1 MPWNQPNGPNT
12 PWGRR
17 PGQGGPDIDERLKGW
32 QKRLESLLRSGGGE
46 GGWLVWAVI
55 VVLILWLASGFYQ
68 VNLPERGVVQRFGRL
83 VLPIRD
89 PGIGWRFPW
98 PIETVTKVNVARVN
112 SIESKSRVL
121 TSDVFLVDL
130 SFSVQYQISDPAKY
144 LFKVAEPETTIS
156 EVSESAIR
164 EIIGRGTL
172 DSVLV
177 GNTRPEI
184 TRRTKELI
192 QQVLNNYDA
201 GITLTTVNLKDVQVP
216 DAVIPS
222 QRDANKAQADKERSI
237 LEAQAY
243 TNGILPVAQGAA
255 SRLQQE
261 AQAYKSQVTALAEG
275 QASRFAQQQAAYALA
290 PDVTRRRMYIEAVE
304 NVLGRAHKVIIDSH
318 AGGNMIYLPIDK
330 LLDKMTS
337 ATIESSEPPTSGTA
351 KPPTDSV
358 TVEARGRGER

>member
-17 PGQGGPDIDERLKGW
+17 PGQGGPDIDERLKSW
-32 QKRLESLLRSGGGE
+32 QKRLESLLRGGG
-46 GGWLVWAVI
+46 GSGWLVWPVMF
-55 VVLILWLASGFYQ
+55 VLGIWLASGFYQ

-89 PGIGWRFPW
+89 PGIGYRLPW

-112 SIESKSRVL
+112 SIDAKPRVL

-130 SFSVQYQISDPAKY
+130 TFSVQYQISDPAKN
-144 LFKVAEPETTIS
+144 LFKVADPETTIS

-164 EIIGRGTL
+164 EIIGRSTL

-201 GITLTTVNLKDVQVP
+201 GITITTVNLKDVQVP
-216 DAVIPS
+216 DPVIPS

-243 TNGILPVAQGAA
+243 TNGIIPAAQGDA
-255 SRLQQE
+255 SKLIQQ
-261 AQAYKSQVTALAEG
+261 AQAYKAQVTALAEG
-275 QASRFAQQQAAYALA
+275 QASRFTQQEGAYAQA
-290 PDVTRRRMYIEAVE
+290 PDVTRRRMYIEAIE
-304 NVLGRAHKVIIDSH
+304 SVLGRAHKVVIDTH
-318 AGGNMIYLPIDK
+318 AGGNMIYLPVDK

-337 ATIESSEPPTSGTA
+337 TTIESEAPASGAT
-351 KPPTDSV
+351 KPPADSV
-358 TVEARGRGER
+358 TIEARGRGER